1 MKNIK
6 YIFWVFV
13 VVVVL
18 YFCVFV
24 DGNYLGIEYM
34 FDMGYF
40 IVQEVN
46 VFIDY
51 YYNIWDSVS
60 VVKFKELFIV
70 GLFVKGVVFCGYVG
84 VYLVVNQEGGF
95 FMDVVMVYMN
105 GKDYVQGIVV
115 FVNGFVFYYYEDIEF
130 ECECVIVE
138 IIDNFFFIIVEGLVK
153 GEDFYNKFC
162 GICYGEKGDGVG
174 YLVFDENF
182 NVVYLVV
189 FVNFLLDQ
197 FLEVFNGCYYYVIM
211 YGKNVMG
218 GYVDKIFYEECWQ
231 VIYWICVL

>member
-24 DGNYLGIEYM
+24 DGNYLGSEYM

-84 VYLVVNQEGGF
+84 VYLVVNQEGGVF
-95 FMDVVMVYMN
+95 IDVVMAYMN
-105 GKDYVQGIVV
+105 GKDQI
-115 FVNGFVFYYYEDIEF
+115 
-130 ECECVIVE
+130 
-138 IIDNFFFIIVEGLVK
+138 
-153 GEDFYNKFC
+153 
-162 GICYGEKGDGVG
+162 
-174 YLVFDENF
+174 
-182 NVVYLVV
+182 
-189 FVNFLLDQ
+189 
-197 FLEVFNGCYYYVIM
+197 
-211 YGKNVMG
+211 
-218 GYVDKIFYEECWQ
+218 
-231 VIYWICVL
+231 